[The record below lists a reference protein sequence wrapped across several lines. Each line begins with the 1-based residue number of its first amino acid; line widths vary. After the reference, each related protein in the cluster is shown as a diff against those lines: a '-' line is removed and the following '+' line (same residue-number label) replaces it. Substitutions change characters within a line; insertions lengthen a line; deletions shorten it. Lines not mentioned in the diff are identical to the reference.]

1 MKIALS
7 FPGCHRRGGV
17 ERVMLEAA
25 NFLESRGHETHVF
38 ASEWDETLHAGV
50 VRHEIAPHAK
60 SSSKK
65 VTQFI
70 AASHP
75 ALKAMQP
82 PPDGV
87 GSFGVLAPP
96 NSVVWM
102 QSVHR
107 AWLEISRRERDWK
120 GRLKQKLNPF
130 HGLILRLE
138 REQLQGRHY
147 AHVVALTDVVKQDI
161 MRFYGVPDE
170 DITVIPNGFA
180 PQEFNVERRHME
192 RDPMRRKLGF
202 APDDKV
208 VIFVANELERKG
220 FGPLLE
226 AVASLHDNRVHVLAV
241 GRLNPAECQAQISRL
256 NLDKQV
262 HFTGPSSDVA
272 SFYAASDVFALPTQ
286 YEAWGLVIVEAMA
299 CGLPVLTSRLAG
311 AAIAVRE
318 RCSGYLLDQ
327 PRDADEIAGKLRLL
341 LDGVHA
347 SPEEI
352 ADSVIEY
359 SWSQILPRYEEVLM
373 RYGANG
379 QSASGAMLSRAMS
392 RDTAAV

>member
-1 MKIALS
+1 MRVALS

-25 NFLESRGHETHVF
+25 NFLQSRGHETHVF
-38 ASEWDETLHAGV
+38 ASDWDEALNSGV
-50 VRHEIAPHAK
+50 IRHDIALRTK
-60 SSSKK
+60 SPTKK

-70 AASHP
+70 AASRG
-75 ALKAMQP
+75 ALNAMQP
-82 PPDGV
+82 PPDAI

-107 AWLEISRRERDWK
+107 AWIEISHRERDWK

-170 DITVIPNGFA
+170 DITVIHNGFA
-180 PQEFNVERRHME
+180 PHEFNVERGQTE
-192 RDPMRRKLGF
+192 RVSMRRKLGF

-208 VIFVANELERKG
+208 VIFTANELERKG
-220 FGPLLE
+220 FGPLLD
-226 AVASLHDNRVHVLAV
+226 AVASLHDERVHILAV
-241 GRLNPAECQAQISRL
+241 GRLNPADCEAQIKRL
-256 NLDKQV
+256 KLDGRV
-262 HFTGPSSDVA
+262 HFTGPSSDVG

-318 RCSGYLLDQ
+318 RHSGFLLDH

-347 SPEEI
+347 TPEEI
-352 ADSVIEY
+352 AASVIEY
-359 SWSQILPRYEEVLM
+359 SWPRLLPRYEDVLM
-373 RYGANG
+373 RHGASLNN
-379 QSASGAMLSRAMS
+379 RAE
-392 RDTAAV
+392 

>member
-1 MKIALS
+1 MRVALS
-7 FPGCHRRGGV
+7 FPGCHRRGGI

-38 ASEWDETLHAGV
+38 AGEWDETLRAGV
-50 VRHEIAPHAK
+50 IRHQIALRAK
-60 SSSKK
+60 SPSKK

-75 ALKAMQP
+75 ALRAMQP
-82 PPDGV
+82 PPDAV

-96 NSVVWM
+96 NGVVWM

-107 AWLEISRRERDWK
+107 AWLEISRHERDWK
-120 GRLKQKLNPF
+120 GRLKQKANPF

-147 AHVVALTDVVKQDI
+147 AHVVALTDVVKRDI
-161 MRFYGVPDE
+161 MRFYEVPSE

-180 PQEFNVERRHME
+180 PQEFNVERRE
-192 RDPMRRKLGF
+192 AECETMRRKLGF

-226 AVASLHDNRVHVLAV
+226 AVASLHDNRVRVLAV
-241 GRLNPAECQAQISRL
+241 GRLNRADCQAQISRL
-256 NLDKQV
+256 KLDKQV

-272 SFYAASDVFALPTQ
+272 SFYAAADVFALPTQ

-311 AAIAVRE
+311 AAVAVRE
-318 RCSGYLLDQ
+318 RWSGFLLDH
-327 PRDADEIAGKLRLL
+327 PRDVGEIAGKLRLL

-347 SPEEI
+347 QPPKI
-352 ADSVIEY
+352 ADSVLEY
-359 SWSQILPRYEEVLM
+359 SWSQILPRYEDVLM
-373 RYGANG
+373 RYGKNDGSANRAALS
-379 QSASGAMLSRAMS
+379 SATKSDVAPI
-392 RDTAAV
+392 